1 MKVLILGAN
10 GFIGSHLCEAIL
22 DQRDWTVTAHD
33 LVGGNLGNCLGRE
46 RFSLR
51 LGDAFS
57 DLDWI
62 EEQVAS
68 CDVVLPLVGVAKPSF
83 YLSRPLWTFELD
95 FELNLKIVRF
105 CVARK
110 KRVIFPSTSE
120 VYGMS
125 SDRILYEESSPLTV
139 GPIGKMR
146 WIYSCAKQMMDR
158 VIVAYGQEEGL
169 RYTLFRPFNW
179 IGPRLDSFDDARERR
194 ARSVTQFVYDIVQG
208 RPVTLVNGGG
218 QRRSFTW
225 IGDGIEALMAII
237 GDEKGSD
244 GKIFN
249 IGNPANNRSISELVD
264 HLVRIL
270 ETFPETAQQAR
281 SAEIVVQS
289 AESYYGNGYDD
300 MQDRVPSIENIE
312 RCLGWRPRTTL
323 DEALRRTVEG
333 LIRP

>member
-1 MKVLILGAN
+1 MKLLILGAN
-10 GFIGSHLCEAIL
+10 GFIGSHLCEAVL
-22 DQRDWTVTAHD
+22 EGTDWTVTAHD
-33 LVGGNLGNCLGRE
+33 LADGNLRSCLGRE

-51 LGDAFS
+51 LGDAFH
-57 DLDWI
+57 DLAWI
-62 EEQVAS
+62 EEQVAG
-68 CDVVLPLVGVAKPSF
+68 CDVVLPLVGVAKPSY

-105 CVARK
+105 CVAHKR
-110 KRVIFPSTSE
+110 RVIFPSTSE

-125 SDRILYEESSPLTV
+125 PDRVLREDSSPLMV

-158 VIVAYGQEEGL
+158 VIAAYGQEEGL

-194 ARSVTQFVYDIVQG
+194 ARSVTQFVYDILEG
-208 RPVTLVNGGG
+208 RPVTLVNGGS

-237 GDEKGSD
+237 ENEAETD
-244 GKIFN
+244 GRIFN

-264 HLVRIL
+264 LLVKIL
-270 ETFPETAQQAR
+270 SEIPETADRAR
-281 SAEIVVQS
+281 HAEIIVQS

-300 MQDRVPSIENIE
+300 MQDRIPSIENIG
-312 RCLGWRPRTTL
+312 RCLGWHPRTPL
-323 DEALRRTVEG
+323 EEALRRTVEA

>member
-1 MKVLILGAN
+1 MKLLILGAN
-10 GFIGSHLCEAIL
+10 GFIGSHLCEAVL
-22 DQRDWTVTAHD
+22 EKTDWTVVAHD
-33 LVGGNLGNCLGRE
+33 LAGGNLKTCLGRD
-46 RFSLR
+46 RFFLR
-51 LGDAFS
+51 QGDAFD
-57 DLDWI
+57 DLAWI
-62 EEQVAS
+62 EEQVAA
-68 CDVVLPLVGVAKPSF
+68 CDVVLPLVGVAKPSY

-105 CVARK
+105 CVAQG

-125 SDRILYEESSPLTV
+125 ADRILYEDSSPLTV

-158 VIVAYGQEEGL
+158 VIAAYGQEEGL

-194 ARSVTQFVYDIVQG
+194 ARSVTQFVFDILEG

-225 IGDGIEALMAII
+225 IGDGIEALLAIVA
-237 GDEKGSD
+237 DEEGAD
-244 GKIFN
+244 GQIFN

-264 HLVRIL
+264 HLVAIL
-270 ETFPETAQQAR
+270 ETFPETAERARQAQ
-281 SAEIVVQS
+281 IVVQS
-289 AESYYGNGYDD
+289 AETYYGNGYDD
-300 MQDRVPSIENIE
+300 MQDRVPSIEKIE
-312 RCLGWRPRTTL
+312 RRLGWQPKTTL
-323 DEALRRTVEG
+323 DEALRRTVEA